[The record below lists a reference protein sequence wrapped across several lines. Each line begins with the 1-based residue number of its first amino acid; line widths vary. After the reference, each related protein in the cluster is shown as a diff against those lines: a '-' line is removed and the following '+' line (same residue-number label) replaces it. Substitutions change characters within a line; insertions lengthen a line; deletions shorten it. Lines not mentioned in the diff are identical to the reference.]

1 VVNSA
6 AAGRY
11 LLGLVGLVPL
21 LELGLVVLL
30 PLMPLLPDP
39 VVPVKASGYF
49 FNNALHC
56 ESCCIALGD
65 MPLHFVSVVFSL
77 LVMLDIDDWAK
88 PAPANATAMQAP
100 SVKVAKVFI

>member
-1 VVNSA
+1 
-6 AAGRY
+6 
-11 LLGLVGLVPL
+11 
-21 LELGLVVLL
+21 
-30 PLMPLLPDP
+30 
-39 VVPVKASGYF
+39 
-49 FNNALHC
+49 
-56 ESCCIALGD
+56 